1 MNGNGNEKLT
11 KLFLDFGQE
20 LNNYVDELIKLRGKM
35 KIGLDRQRER
45 LVSWTVDGSEDAFKH
60 AVHYMYNRRC
70 EMLSKYDLLLG
81 WDVEN
86 DECWVRD
93 INSDGWETKDDLI
106 LGFTR
111 LFLDKEWSNELGTTF
126 DESTFANYVRTRYG
140 VSTIDELSG
149 DDKVKLFEWLRVAF
163 NDMKSNMEQILQ
175 NMRSGR
181 NELKNFLDSEL
192 KSYVEQRMK
201 FVYELMFAEMVDMAI
216 AIDENALKEN
226 PYLCNGNFEKWYEEQ
241 MRKDNAFVKEFTFK
255 LGKVYRLY
263 DEYC

>member
-1 MNGNGNEKLT
+1 MNSEDKLT

-20 LNNYVDELIKLRGKM
+20 LNDYVDELIKLRGKM

-45 LVSWTVDGSEDAFKH
+45 LSSWTVDGSETVFRNATYSVFSKLG
-60 AVHYMYNRRC
+60 
-70 EMLSKYDLLLG
+70 ELLSKYDLMLG

-86 DECWVRD
+86 DECQVRD

-126 DESTFANYVRTRYG
+126 DESTFANYVSTRYR
-140 VSTIDELSG
+140 VSTVDELSS

-163 NDMKSNMEQILQ
+163 NDMKANMEQILQ

-201 FVYELMFAEMVDMAI
+201 FIYELMFAEMVDMAI
-216 AIDENALKEN
+216 TIDENALRDN
-226 PYLCNGNFEKWYEEQ
+226 PYLCNGNFEKWYDTEMQ
-241 MRKDNAFVKEFTFK
+241 KDNDFVKDFTFR

>member
-1 MNGNGNEKLT
+1 MSEDKLT

-20 LNNYVDELIKLRGKM
+20 LDNHVDGLIKLRNKM
-35 KIGLDRQRER
+35 KIGLARQRER
-45 LVSWTVDGSEDAFKH
+45 LTSWTVEGSEVAFKH
-60 AVHYMYNRRC
+60 AVYCMYNRRC

-86 DECWVRD
+86 DKCWIRD

-126 DESTFANYVRTRYG
+126 DESTFVNYVRTRYG
-140 VSTIDELSG
+140 VSTVDELSG

-175 NMRSGR
+175 NMRNGR
-181 NELKNFLDSEL
+181 NELKNFIDDEL
-192 KSYVEQRMK
+192 KSFVEQRMK

-216 AIDENALKEN
+216 TIDENALREN
-226 PYLCNGNFEKWYEEQ
+226 QYLCNGNFEKWYDEQ
-241 MRKDNAFVKEFTFK
+241 MQKDNDFVKDFTFK
-255 LGKVYRLY
+255 LGKVYQIY
-263 DEYC
+263 NEEW

>member
-1 MNGNGNEKLT
+1 MSEDKLT
-11 KLFLDFGQE
+11 QLFLDFGQE
-20 LNNYVDELIKLRGKM
+20 LNNHVDELIKLRGKM
-35 KIGLDRQRER
+35 KIGLARQGER
-45 LVSWTVDGSEDAFKH
+45 LSSWTVDGSETVFRNATYSVFSKLG
-60 AVHYMYNRRC
+60 
-70 EMLSKYDLLLG
+70 ELLSKHDLMLG

-126 DESTFANYVRTRYG
+126 DESTFENYVRTKYG
-140 VSTIDELSG
+140 VSTIDELTA

-192 KSYVEQRMK
+192 KSFMEQRMK

-216 AIDENALKEN
+216 IIDENALRDN
-226 PYLCNGNFEKWYEEQ
+226 PYLCNGNFEKWYAEQ
-241 MRKDNAFVKEFTFK
+241 M
-255 LGKVYRLY
+255 
-263 DEYC
+263 

>member
-1 MNGNGNEKLT
+1 MNSEDKLT

-20 LNNYVDELIKLRGKM
+20 LNGYIDELIKLRSKM
-35 KIGLDRQRER
+35 KIGLDRQRKR
-45 LVSWTVDGSEDAFKH
+45 LLSWTVEGSEDAFKH
-60 AVHYMYNRRC
+60 AVYYMYNRRC

-126 DESTFANYVRTRYG
+126 DESTFVNYVCTRYR

-149 DDKVKLFEWLRVAF
+149 DDKVRLFEWLRVAF
-163 NDMKSNMEQILQ
+163 NDMKSNMERILQ

-181 NELKNFLDSEL
+181 SELKNFLDNEL
-192 KSYVEQRMK
+192 KSFVEQRMK

-216 AIDENALKEN
+216 TIDENALRDN
-226 PYLCNGNFEKWYEEQ
+226 PYLCNGNFEKWYETEMQ
-241 MRKDNAFVKEFTFK
+241 KDNDFIQEFTFK
-255 LGKVYRLY
+255 LGKVYRIY
-263 DEYC
+263 NDEW

>member
-1 MNGNGNEKLT
+1 MSEDKLT

-45 LVSWTVDGSEDAFKH
+45 LSSWTVDGSETVFRNATYSVFSKLG
-60 AVHYMYNRRC
+60 
-70 EMLSKYDLLLG
+70 ELLSKHDLMLG

-93 INSDGWETKDDLI
+93 INSDGWKTRDDLI

-126 DESTFANYVRTRYG
+126 DESTFVNYVRTRYG

-163 NDMKSNMEQILQ
+163 NDMKANMEQILQ

-181 NELKNFLDSEL
+181 SELKNFLDSEL

-216 AIDENALKEN
+216 AIDENALKDN
-226 PYLCNGNFEKWYEEQ
+226 PYLCNGNFETWYEEQ
-241 MRKDNAFVKEFTFK
+241 MQKDNDFVKDFTFK
-255 LGKVYRLY
+255 LGKVYEIY
-263 DEYC
+263 NEEC

>member
-1 MNGNGNEKLT
+1 MNSEDKLIQ
-11 KLFLDFGQE
+11 LFIDFGQE
-20 LNNYVDELIKLRGKM
+20 LNGYVDELIKLCSKM

-45 LVSWTVDGSEDAFKH
+45 LSSWTVDGSETAFRN
-60 AVHYMYNRRC
+60 ATFSVRSRLG
-70 EMLSKYDLLLG
+70 EQLSKYDLLLG

-93 INSDGWETKDDLI
+93 INSDGWETRDELI

-126 DESTFANYVRTRYG
+126 DESTFENYVRTRYG
-140 VSTIDELSG
+140 VSTIDELTA

-163 NDMKSNMEQILQ
+163 NDMKANMEHILK

-181 NELKNFLDSEL
+181 NELKKFLDSEL
-192 KSYVEQRMK
+192 KSFVEQRMK
-201 FVYELMFAEMVDMAI
+201 FIYELKFAEMVDMAI
-216 AIDENALKEN
+216 TIDENALKDN

-241 MRKDNAFVKEFTFK
+241 MQKDNDFVKDFTLK
-255 LGKVYRLY
+255 LGKVYQIY
-263 DEYC
+263 NEEC

>member
-1 MNGNGNEKLT
+1 MSEDKLT

-20 LNNYVDELIKLRGKM
+20 LNKYVDELIKLRSKM

-45 LVSWTVDGSEDAFKH
+45 LASWTVDGSEDAFKH

-86 DECWVRD
+86 DECWIRD
-93 INSDGWETKDDLI
+93 INSDGWETRDELL

-126 DESTFANYVRTRYG
+126 DESTFVNYVRTRYG
-140 VSTIDELSG
+140 VSTVDELSS

-163 NDMKSNMEQILQ
+163 NDMKANMEQILQ

-181 NELKNFLDSEL
+181 NELKNFLDNEL
-192 KSYVEQRMK
+192 KSFVEQRMK

-216 AIDENALKEN
+216 TIDENALRDN
-226 PYLCNGNFEKWYEEQ
+226 PYLCNGNFEKWYETEMQ
-241 MRKDNAFVKEFTFK
+241 KDNDFVNEFTFK
-255 LGKVYRLY
+255 LGKVYRIY
-263 DEYC
+263 NDEW

>member
-1 MNGNGNEKLT
+1 MNNEDKLT
-11 KLFLDFGQE
+11 KLFIDFGQE
-20 LNNYVDELIKLRGKM
+20 LNGYVDELIKLRSKM

-45 LVSWTVDGSEDAFKH
+45 LVSSAIDGSEDVFKQS
-60 AVHYMYNRRC
+60 AYYMYNRRC

-86 DECWVRD
+86 DECWIRD
-93 INSDGWETKDDLI
+93 INSDGWKRRDELL

-126 DESTFANYVRTRYG
+126 DKSTFENYVSTRYG
-140 VSTIDELSG
+140 VSMIDELTA

-192 KSYVEQRMK
+192 KSFMEQRMK
-201 FVYELMFAEMVDMAI
+201 FIYELMYAEMVDMAI
-216 AIDENALKEN
+216 TIDENALKEN
-226 PYLCNGNFEKWYEEQ
+226 PYLCNGNFEKWYEAE
-241 MRKDNAFVKEFTFK
+241 MHKDNDFVKDFTFK
-255 LGKVYRLY
+255 LGKVYQIY
-263 DEYC
+263 NEEC

>member
-1 MNGNGNEKLT
+1 MNSEDKLT

-20 LNNYVDELIKLRGKM
+20 LNSYIDELIKLRGKM

-45 LVSWTVDGSEDAFKH
+45 LSSWTIDGSETVFRNATYSVFSKLG
-60 AVHYMYNRRC
+60 
-70 EMLSKYDLLLG
+70 ELLSKYDLLLG

-93 INSDGWETKDDLI
+93 IDSDGWKTKDELI
-106 LGFTR
+106 IGFTR

-126 DESTFANYVRTRYG
+126 DESTFENYVRTRYG
-140 VSTIDELSG
+140 VSMIDELSG

-163 NDMKSNMEQILQ
+163 NDMKANMEQILQ

-181 NELKNFLDSEL
+181 NELKNFIDNEL

-201 FVYELMFAEMVDMAI
+201 FVYELQFAEMVDMAI
-216 AIDENALKEN
+216 AIDENALRDN
-226 PYLCNGNFEKWYEEQ
+226 PYLCNGNFEKWYNEQ
-241 MRKDNAFVKEFTFK
+241 MQKDNDFVKDFTFK
-255 LGKVYRLY
+255 FGKVYQIY
-263 DEYC
+263 NEEC

>member
-1 MNGNGNEKLT
+1 MSEDKLT

-45 LVSWTVDGSEDAFKH
+45 LASWTVDSSEDAFKH
-60 AVHYMYNRRC
+60 AVYYMYNRKC

-86 DECWVRD
+86 DECWIRD

-106 LGFTR
+106 LGCTR

-126 DESTFANYVRTRYG
+126 DESTFVNYVRTRYG
-140 VSTIDELSG
+140 VPTIDELSG
-149 DDKVKLFEWLRVAF
+149 DDKVTLFEWLRVAF
-163 NDMKSNMEQILQ
+163 NDMKSNMERILQ

-181 NELKNFLDSEL
+181 KELKNFIDNEL

-201 FVYELMFAEMVDMAI
+201 FVYELQFAEMVDMAI
-216 AIDENALKEN
+216 AIDENALRDN
-226 PYLCNGNFEKWYEEQ
+226 LYLCNGNFEKWYAEQ
-241 MRKDNAFVKEFTFK
+241 MHKDNDFVKDFTFK
-255 LGKVYRLY
+255 LGKVYRIY
-263 DEYC
+263 NEEC

>member
-1 MNGNGNEKLT
+1 MSEDKLT

-86 DECWVRD
+86 DECWIRD
-93 INSDGWETKDDLI
+93 INSDGWEIKDDLI

-111 LFLDKEWSNELGTTF
+111 LFLDKEWSSELGTTF
-126 DESTFANYVRTRYG
+126 DESTFVNYVRTRYG

-149 DDKVKLFEWLRVAF
+149 DDKVTLFEWLRVAF

-181 NELKNFLDSEL
+181 NELKNFIDNEL

-216 AIDENALKEN
+216 VIDENALKEN
-226 PYLCNGNFEKWYEEQ
+226 PYLCNGNFEKWYDEQ
-241 MRKDNAFVKEFTFK
+241 MQKDNDFVKEFTFR

>member
-1 MNGNGNEKLT
+1 MSEDKLT

-45 LVSWTVDGSEDAFKH
+45 LASRTVDGSEDAFKH

-111 LFLDKEWSNELGTTF
+111 LFLDKEWSNEIGTTF
-126 DESTFANYVRTRYG
+126 DESTFVNYVRTRYG

-175 NMRSGR
+175 NMRSGHD
-181 NELKNFLDSEL
+181 ELKNFLDSEL

-226 PYLCNGNFEKWYEEQ
+226 PYLCNGNFEKWYDEQ
-241 MRKDNAFVKEFTFK
+241 MQKDNDFVKEFTFK
-255 LGKVYRLY
+255 LGKVYEIY
-263 DEYC
+263 NEEC

>member
-1 MNGNGNEKLT
+1 MSEDKLT

-20 LNNYVDELIKLRGKM
+20 LNGYVDELIKLRGKM
-35 KIGLDRQRER
+35 KIGLARQRER
-45 LVSWTVDGSEDAFKH
+45 LSSWTVDGSETVFRNATYSIWSKLG
-60 AVHYMYNRRC
+60 
-70 EMLSKYDLLLG
+70 ELSSKYDLMLG

-93 INSDGWETKDDLI
+93 INSDGWGSKDDLI

-111 LFLDKEWSNELGTTF
+111 LFLDKEWSNELGVTF
-126 DESTFANYVRTRYG
+126 DESTFVNYVRTKYG
-140 VSTIDELSG
+140 VSTIDELTA

-192 KSYVEQRMK
+192 KSFMEQRMK

-216 AIDENALKEN
+216 VIDENALRDN
-226 PYLCNGNFEKWYEEQ
+226 QYLCNGNFEKWYDEQ
-241 MRKDNAFVKEFTFK
+241 MQKDNDFVKDFTFK
-255 LGKVYRLY
+255 LGKVYQIY
-263 DEYC
+263 NEEW

>member
-1 MNGNGNEKLT
+1 MSEDKLT
-11 KLFLDFGQE
+11 QLFLDFGQE
-20 LNNYVDELIKLRGKM
+20 LNNHVDELIKLRGKM

-45 LVSWTVDGSEDAFKH
+45 LSSWTVDGSETVFRNATYSVFSKLG
-60 AVHYMYNRRC
+60 
-70 EMLSKYDLLLG
+70 ELLSKHDLMLG

-93 INSDGWETKDDLI
+93 INSDGWETRDDLI

-111 LFLDKEWSNELGTTF
+111 LFLDKEWSNEIGTTF
-126 DESTFANYVRTRYG
+126 DESTFVNYVHTRYG

-181 NELKNFLDSEL
+181 NELKNFIDNEL

-201 FVYELMFAEMVDMAI
+201 FIYELMFAEMVDMAI
-216 AIDENALKEN
+216 AIDENAFKEN
-226 PYLCNGNFEKWYEEQ
+226 PYLCNGDFEKWYNEQ
-241 MRKDNAFVKEFTFK
+241 MQKDNNFVKDFTFK
-255 LGKVYRLY
+255 LGKVYQIY
-263 DEYC
+263 NEEC

>member
-1 MNGNGNEKLT
+1 MSEDKLT

-20 LNNYVDELIKLRGKM
+20 LTNHVDELIKLRDKM

-45 LVSWTVDGSEDAFKH
+45 LSSWTVDGSEAAFKQ
-60 AVHYMYNRRC
+60 ATYYLYNRRC
-70 EMLSKYDLLLG
+70 ETLNKYDLLLD

-86 DECWVRD
+86 DECWIRD
-93 INSDGWETKDDLI
+93 INSDGWETRDDLI

-111 LFLDKEWSNELGTTF
+111 LFLDKEWSSELGTTF

-140 VSTIDELSG
+140 LSTIDELSG

-181 NELKNFLDSEL
+181 NELKNFIDNEL
-192 KSYVEQRMK
+192 KSFVEQRMK
-201 FVYELMFAEMVDMAI
+201 FIYELVYAELVDMAI
-216 AIDENALKEN
+216 AIDENAFRDN
-226 PYLCNGNFEKWYEEQ
+226 PQLCNGDFEKWYDTEMQ
-241 MRKDNAFVKEFTFK
+241 KDNNFVKELTLK
-255 LGKVYRLY
+255 LGRVYQLY
-263 DEYC
+263 NEYC

>member
-1 MNGNGNEKLT
+1 MSEDKLT
-11 KLFLDFGQE
+11 QLFLDFGQE
-20 LNNYVDELIKLRGKM
+20 LNNHVDELIKLRGKM
-35 KIGLDRQRER
+35 KIGLARQRER
-45 LVSWTVDGSEDAFKH
+45 LSSWTVDGSETVFRNATYSVFSKLG
-60 AVHYMYNRRC
+60 
-70 EMLSKYDLLLG
+70 ELLSKHDLMLG

-126 DESTFANYVRTRYG
+126 DESTFVNYVRTRYG
-140 VSTIDELSG
+140 VSTIDDLSS
-149 DDKVKLFEWLRVAF
+149 DDKVRLFEWLRVAF

-181 NELKNFLDSEL
+181 NELKNFLDNEL
-192 KSYVEQRMK
+192 KSFVEQRMK

-216 AIDENALKEN
+216 TIDENALKEN
-226 PYLCNGNFEKWYEEQ
+226 PYLCNGDFEKWYETEMQ
-241 MRKDNAFVKEFTFK
+241 KDNDFV
-255 LGKVYRLY
+255 
-263 DEYC
+263 

>member
-1 MNGNGNEKLT
+1 MSEDKLT

-20 LNNYVDELIKLRGKM
+20 LNGYVDELIKLRGKM

-45 LVSWTVDGSEDAFKH
+45 LSSWTVDGSETVFRNATYSVFSKLG
-60 AVHYMYNRRC
+60 
-70 EMLSKYDLLLG
+70 ELLSKYDLMLG

-126 DESTFANYVRTRYG
+126 DGSTFVNYVCTRYG
-140 VSTIDELSG
+140 VSTSDELSG

-163 NDMKSNMEQILQ
+163 NDMKANMEQILQ

-192 KSYVEQRMK
+192 KSFMEQRMK
-201 FVYELMFAEMVDMAI
+201 FVYELMYAEMVDMAI
-216 AIDENALKEN
+216 VIDENALKEN
-226 PYLCNGNFEKWYEEQ
+226 AYLCNGNFEKWYDEQ
-241 MRKDNAFVKEFTFK
+241 MQKDDDFVQEFAFK

-263 DEYC
+263 DECW

>member
-1 MNGNGNEKLT
+1 MSEDKLT
-11 KLFLDFGQE
+11 QLFLDFGQE
-20 LNNYVDELIKLRGKM
+20 LNDYVEELIKLRSKM
-35 KIGLDRQRER
+35 KIGLARQRER
-45 LVSWTVDGSEDAFKH
+45 LSSWTVDGSETAFRN
-60 AVHYMYNRRC
+60 AMYSVFSKLG
-70 EMLSKYDLLLG
+70 ELLSKYDLMLG

-93 INSDGWETKDDLI
+93 INSDGWETQDELL

-126 DESTFANYVRTRYG
+126 DESTFENYVRTRYG
-140 VSTIDELSG
+140 VSTVDELTA

-163 NDMKSNMEQILQ
+163 NDMKANMEQILQ

-192 KSYVEQRMK
+192 KSFVEQRMK

-216 AIDENALKEN
+216 TIDENVLRDN
-226 PYLCNGNFEKWYEEQ
+226 PYLCNGNFEKWYDEQ
-241 MRKDNAFVKEFTFK
+241 MQKDDDFVNEFTFK

-263 DEYC
+263 NEYC

>member
-1 MNGNGNEKLT
+1 MSEDKLT

-20 LNNYVDELIKLRGKM
+20 LNNYVDELIKLRSKM

-45 LVSWTVDGSEDAFKH
+45 LSSWTVDGSETVFRNATYSVWSKLG
-60 AVHYMYNRRC
+60 
-70 EMLSKYDLLLG
+70 ELLSKYDLMLG

-93 INSDGWETKDDLI
+93 INSDGWESKDDLI

-111 LFLDKEWSNELGTTF
+111 LFLDKEWSNELGITF
-126 DESTFANYVRTRYG
+126 DESTFVNYVRTRYG
-140 VSTIDELSG
+140 VSTIDDLSS
-149 DDKVKLFEWLRVAF
+149 DDKVRLFEWLRVAF

-216 AIDENALKEN
+216 TIDENALREN
-226 PYLCNGNFEKWYEEQ
+226 PYLCNGNFEKWYDEQ
-241 MRKDNAFVKEFTFK
+241 MRKDNEFVKDFTFK
-255 LGKVYRLY
+255 LGKVYEIY
-263 DEYC
+263 NEEC